1 MPDELGSHHHDAFLR
16 VLAAA
21 AWADGKIVPAELNA
35 LKRWAKDL
43 GVGTEG
49 WARLEPYIDEPVT
62 GAEAE
67 MLVRDFFDRI
77 SVPSERRALIAAV
90 EDLTKADGHVDP
102 RERELIE
109 SLSFATQGASAV
121 DVVLGRLRGLF
132 GIEPATSKEK
142 TNGNGGEPFRHE
154 EMETFRSHR
163 LLFRLR
169 RRLRA
174 AALDASDR
182 DLELLACWATLLARV
197 AGADSTVTEAE
208 KERIR
213 GVLANRVALAPPILD
228 LVVRAVCE
236 AAKDDLDR
244 SRSVAVLMDRTTPEH
259 RIDVLEALFEVAAAD
274 GALEPKAVTEVR
286 AVAKALQ
293 IPDASYA
300 DAKGRAS
307 KPPAAA
313 PQASGAA

>member
-1 MPDELGSHHHDAFLR
+1 LASHHHDSFLR

-21 AWADGKIVPAELNA
+21 AWADGKLVAAELNA

-43 GVGTEG
+43 GVGSEG
-49 WARLEPYIDEPVT
+49 WARLEPYLDEPVT

-67 MLVRDFFDRI
+67 MLVRDFFERI
-77 SVPSERRALIAAV
+77 SVQSERRALIAAV

-121 DVVLGRLRGLF
+121 DVVLRRLRGLF
-132 GIEPATSKEK
+132 GIDPGKPKS
-142 TNGNGGEPFRHE
+142 NGNGEPFRHE

-197 AGADSTVTEAE
+197 AGADSAVTESE
-208 KERIR
+208 KAKIR
-213 GVLANRVALAPPILD
+213 GVLSNRVALAPPILD
-228 LVVRAVCE
+228 LVVRVVCE

-244 SRSVAVLMDRTTPEH
+244 SRSVAVLMERTTPEH
-259 RIDVLEALFEVAAAD
+259 RVDVLEALFEVAAAD
-274 GALEPKAVTEVR
+274 GVLEPKAVYEVR
-286 AVAKALQ
+286 AIAKALQ
-293 IPDASYA
+293 IPDSSFA

-307 KPPAAA
+307 KPPAAV